1 MALNRRLEGKVAI
14 VTAASN
20 GMGAAE
26 AKLLASEGARVVAC
40 DIQSAPGEEV
50 VSEILAE
57 GGEAE
62 YVHCDVTSE
71 KEWESVVEGTV
82 SRYGALH
89 VLVNN
94 AGISSTSVEDN
105 LSTESWEDIMNINA
119 TGVFLGT
126 KTTAEVMKE
135 QGSGSIVNISSIMG
149 FVGGEYGHP
158 AYHASKGAV
167 RIFSKAMAV
176 KYGPYGVRVN
186 TVHPG
191 FMPPMTSSN
200 HPTSGSRARYVEQT
214 PLRRT
219 GEVIEVAYGVLFLA
233 SDEASFVTGT
243 ELVIDGG
250 YIAQ

>member
-14 VTAASN
+14 VTGASN

-62 YVHCDVTSE
+62 YVHCDVTCE
-71 KEWESVVEGTV
+71 KEWESVGEGTV

>member
-14 VTAASN
+14 VTGASN

-191 FMPPMTSSN
+191 FMPPMTSST